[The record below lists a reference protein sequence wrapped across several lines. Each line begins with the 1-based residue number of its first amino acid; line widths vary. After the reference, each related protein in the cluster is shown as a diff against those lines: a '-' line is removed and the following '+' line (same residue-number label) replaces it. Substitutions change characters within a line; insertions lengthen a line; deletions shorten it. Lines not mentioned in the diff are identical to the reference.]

1 MKFRHV
7 VAILL
12 LFFFPSSVLA
22 LTLDEEKKYG
32 RQVYAEIS
40 KSGPLYFDPYV
51 SIYMGIIKTRLETA
65 ADLPL
70 PIKLTIIESSTLN
83 AFATVGGYVFIT
95 TGLLE
100 QADKEEEVAGVL
112 AHEFG
117 HVGHRHVAKSIEKE
131 KYLTWATV
139 AAMMLAILAPD
150 PNAKMALMAT
160 GLGAGQSVALKFSRE
175 NEHEADM
182 AGVATAEKA
191 GYSGIGSAEFLKKIR
206 TSDEKNVP
214 QYLLTHPYSDD
225 RVIDIED
232 RAKKPPRTT
241 VDDSLFPFILVRLA
255 LVGRPLSVERGEVWL
270 NRYRKNPKNPVDAYG
285 AALVYTIKGDTGE
298 ALDLL
303 SHIDSPY
310 RPLFLGE
317 FYVNSNRFKEA
328 IEALSGLTQP
338 IARFYLARA
347 YEGQGNLVMA
357 AQTYEELIP
366 YAPGYPEIYQ
376 RIGMSMGRRGDEAGG
391 YAFLG
396 RYYLET
402 GKDSAARMNLE
413 KAISKYG
420 INAPESEELLRLLDI
435 VKSPKEKK
443 KEARGKG

>member
-40 KSGPLYFDPYV
+40 KSAPLYFDPYV

-70 PIKLTIIESSTLN
+70 PIKLTVIESSTLN
-83 AFATVGGYVFIT
+83 AFATMGGYVFIT

-117 HVGHRHVAKSIEKE
+117 HVGHRHVAKSMEKE

-139 AAMMLAILAPD
+139 AAMVLAILAPD

-160 GLGAGQSVALKFSRE
+160 SLGAGQSVALKFSRE

-191 GYSGIGSAEFLKKIR
+191 GYSGVGSAEFLKKIA
-206 TSDEKNVP
+206 TTDEKSVP
-214 QYLLTHPYSDD
+214 QYLLTHPYSAD
-225 RVIDIED
+225 RIIDIED
-232 RAKKPPRTT
+232 RAKKPPLTT
-241 VDDSLFPFILVRLA
+241 VDDSLFPFILVRLD
-255 LVGRPLSVERGEVWL
+255 LVGRPLSGQREEVWL
-270 NRYRKNPKNPVDAYG
+270 NRYRKNPKNPVDEYG
-285 AALVYTIKGDTGE
+285 AALVYTMKGDTSE
-298 ALDLL
+298 ALALL

-317 FYVNSNRFKEA
+317 FYVNTNHYDEA
-328 IEALSGLTQP
+328 VQALGGLSHP
-338 IARFYLARA
+338 IARFYLAKA

-357 AQTYEELIP
+357 AETYRDLVP
-366 YAPGYPEIYQ
+366 YASGYPEIYQ
-376 RIGMSMGRRGDEAGG
+376 RIGMSMGRLGDEAGG

-420 INAPESEELLRLLDI
+420 INAPESEELLRLLDT

-443 KEARGKG
+443 REAQGKG